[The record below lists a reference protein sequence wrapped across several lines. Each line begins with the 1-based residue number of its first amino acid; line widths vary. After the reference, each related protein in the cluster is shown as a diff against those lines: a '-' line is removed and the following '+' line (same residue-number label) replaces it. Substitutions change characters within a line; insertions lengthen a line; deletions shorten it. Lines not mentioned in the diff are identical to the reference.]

1 MKKLLYIAALML
13 YVTQVNAHSY
23 AVYMVPYDYNGPRS
37 QYYHNWGGTKPHVTL
52 AGFTLQPHNL
62 NSILNSVAQQS
73 RITGR
78 WHLNC
83 STNHCNTTRSGGLYL
98 LKFQAQTVK
107 ALVRALAARRV
118 KDIKSAN
125 PAHTTLYMCNE
136 RNFNRSRAQ
145 SALERARNWR
155 LVAVNY
161 INGQYVWDKTSYAV

>member
-1 MKKLLYIAALML
+1 MKKLLALIALTV
-13 YVTQVNAHSY
+13 YGTQVIAHSY

-37 QYYHNWGGTKPHVTL
+37 QYYRDWGGTKPHVTL

-62 NSILNSVAQQS
+62 NSILNAVAQQS
-73 RITGR
+73 RRTGR

-83 STNHCNTTRSGGLYL
+83 STNHCGTVRSGGLYL

-107 ALVRALAARRV
+107 ALVAALAARHV

-125 PAHTTLYMCNE
+125 PAHTTLSMCNE
-136 RNFNRSRAQ
+136 RNFNRSHAR